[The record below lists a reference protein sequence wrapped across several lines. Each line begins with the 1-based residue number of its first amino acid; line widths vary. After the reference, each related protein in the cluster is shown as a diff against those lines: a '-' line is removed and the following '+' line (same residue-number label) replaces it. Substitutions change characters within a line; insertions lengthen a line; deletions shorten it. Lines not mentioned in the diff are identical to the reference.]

1 MSTSIL
7 KKINRSIGKFDLD
20 LSGAVVL
27 TEAATGNFVV
37 TPIIATLAGAEVLAF
52 TKDSPYG
59 SAEDAA
65 DQTRQLAKLAGVEKK
80 ITIVKDLDD
89 IDLHSINILTNSGH
103 LRPINNTLICR
114 LSPSCVIPLMWEPWE
129 YRRGDIDLDACRE
142 MGIKVY
148 GTNENDSRLKTMEY
162 LGYVVLK
169 ILLANN
175 RSPFSANVLLVG
187 NTKFVQ
193 PVAATLSANSYTVT
207 MLTDYSNDAGLNPEE
222 FDAIIILEHER
233 NTLLIGENA
242 FIETDKISK
251 DTFVMHIC
259 GNVSFEGA
267 SFEYVPEH
275 PRSFGY
281 MSFTTDYVDNNA
293 VIDLHTAGLKV
304 AEGMLLANSLL
315 LTGSSYK
322 AFMES
327 NYPALSFEDEKLW

>member
-1 MSTSIL
+1 ML
-7 KKINRSIGKFDLD
+7 KKINRSLGKFDLK
-20 LSGAVVL
+20 LPGSVVL

-37 TPIIATLAGAEVLAF
+37 TPIIAALAGAEVLAF
-52 TKDSPYG
+52 TKDSHYG

-65 DQTRQLAKLAGVEKK
+65 NQTRKLAKLAGVENKV
-80 ITIVKDLDD
+80 TIVKDLRN
-89 IDLHSINILTNSGH
+89 IDLHSINILTNCGH
-103 LRPINNTLICR
+103 LRPIDNNILCR

-129 YRRGDIDLDACRE
+129 YRREDIDLDACRE
-142 MGIKVY
+142 IGIKVY

-169 ILLANN
+169 LLLRNN
-175 RSPFSANVLLVG
+175 LSPFSSNVLLVG

-207 MLTDYSNDAGLNPEE
+207 MLTDYSNDAGLNPAE

-233 NTLLIGENA
+233 NTLLIGKNA
-242 FIETDKISK
+242 LIEVDKIPN

-259 GNVSFEGA
+259 GNVSFESAG
-267 SFEYVPEH
+267 FEYVPEH
-275 PRSFGY
+275 PKPFGH
-281 MSFTTDYVDNNA
+281 MSFTTDYVDNYA

-304 AEGMLLANSLL
+304 AEGMLLANSLQL
-315 LTGSSYK
+315 KGSSYK